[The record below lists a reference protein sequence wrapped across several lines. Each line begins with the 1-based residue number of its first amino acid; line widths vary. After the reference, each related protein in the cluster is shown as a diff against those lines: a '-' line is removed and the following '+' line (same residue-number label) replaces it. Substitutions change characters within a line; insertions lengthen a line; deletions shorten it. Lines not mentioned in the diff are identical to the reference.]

1 MRLDFPDFYLGV
13 LPVWAFPMPSL
24 PNFHLP
30 KPNLAD
36 RGTNQIKVN
45 KTPCQTIT
53 VTLYEVAEEPDWG
66 ELREPTSKAVV
77 KKQLS
82 YLEMVKVAIKALKVI
97 IIITSL

>member
-1 MRLDFPDFYLGV
+1 
-13 LPVWAFPMPSL
+13 MPSL

-53 VTLYEVAEEPDWG
+53 VTLYKVAEEPDWG